1 MKIGIVVPFS
11 WSFWGAVVEHAELQ
25 AAALE
30 DLGHDVRL
38 VMGNDPPG
46 QFTRVLHPR
55 VGRHGEPPDN
65 VIPVGRSVIV
75 PANGSL
81 PNIVLS
87 PRSYFRI
94 VRALERERFD
104 VLHLHEPMTP
114 TICLTALIRAR
125 CPLVAT
131 FHASG
136 DLGWMKYGT
145 PLWGFLI
152 DRIDRRIAVSERARE
167 SQNRWLPGDY
177 EVIPNGVL
185 VPSEAGAGEREHR
198 VVFAGRQEPRKGLQ
212 VLLRAWPEIH
222 CADGAPPDRRRR
234 RPARCSPPARPAPGL
249 RRGTRRRRV
258 PEPGRAHRDVASL
271 EGAHRALDR
280 AGELRD
286 GPHARLRV
294 RAARRRVRHPGVPGG
309 AHAGRSRRRAAR
321 RHARPRRRGVRARRG
336 RATARADGRG
346 GAGARGRALLVAD
359 DRAASGTDLRGR
371 DPGRPRRGARC
382 MKTAGRIWKSGWTQA
397 GVALVALVVAATV
410 LWWRGP
416 EWGSVLDAFELVIWS
431 WIVLAY
437 LLNVV
442 STLFRA
448 LSWRLT
454 VGQALPPEHQP
465 KLVHVLSSF
474 GVGLLANA
482 IVPGRLGELARVA
495 TLRRHLPDAPP
506 GTSAT
511 LVGTVFAHRLFDL
524 VPASILV
531 TWVLLTA
538 EVPHWAIVSIT
549 IAAAVGFALFT
560 IAWLGAKRNDRPVVS
575 EGMGS
580 IRELVSMGRQGL
592 SVLKAPVPLAAA
604 ILLQCLGWL
613 MQLLAVYVAMQAF
626 DIDAP
631 LPAAG
636 LVLVLMNIAT
646 IVPLWPGNIGL
657 VQAAV
662 ALPLRN
668 YGVAYPIGFAY
679 GIVLQAIEI
688 ACGISLG
695 LIALAREGISIAM
708 LRRMEDDEESTENA
722 VAEVREMV
730 EDLEDESESE
740 PEAAREGAAVS
751 R

>member
-1 MKIGIVVPFS
+1 
-11 WSFWGAVVEHAELQ
+11 
-25 AAALE
+25 
-30 DLGHDVRL
+30 
-38 VMGNDPPG
+38 
-46 QFTRVLHPR
+46 
-55 VGRHGEPPDN
+55 
-65 VIPVGRSVIV
+65 
-75 PANGSL
+75 
-81 PNIVLS
+81 
-87 PRSYFRI
+87 
-94 VRALERERFD
+94 
-104 VLHLHEPMTP
+104 
-114 TICLTALIRAR
+114 
-125 CPLVAT
+125 
-131 FHASG
+131 
-136 DLGWMKYGT
+136 
-145 PLWGFLI
+145 
-152 DRIDRRIAVSERARE
+152 
-167 SQNRWLPGDY
+167 
-177 EVIPNGVL
+177 
-185 VPSEAGAGEREHR
+185 
-198 VVFAGRQEPRKGLQ
+198 
-212 VLLRAWPEIH
+212 
-222 CADGAPPDRRRR
+222 
-234 RPARCSPPARPAPGL
+234 
-249 RRGTRRRRV
+249 
-258 PEPGRAHRDVASL
+258 
-271 EGAHRALDR
+271 
-280 AGELRD
+280 
-286 GPHARLRV
+286 
-294 RAARRRVRHPGVPGG
+294 
-309 AHAGRSRRRAAR
+309 
-321 RHARPRRRGVRARRG
+321 
-336 RATARADGRG
+336 
-346 GAGARGRALLVAD
+346 
-359 DRAASGTDLRGR
+359 
-371 DPGRPRRGARC
+371 

-397 GVALVALVVAATV
+397 GVALVAFVVAATL

-560 IAWLGAKRNDRPVVS
+560 VAWLGAKRNARPVVS

-604 ILLQCLGWL
+604 IMLQCLGWL

-662 ALPLRN
+662 AIPLRN

-695 LIALAREGISIAM
+695 LIALAREGISVAM
-708 LRRMEDDEESTENA
+708 LRRMEDDEGDSTEDA

-730 EDLEDESESE
+730 EDLEDEGESE
-740 PEAAREGAAVS
+740 PEATREGAAVS